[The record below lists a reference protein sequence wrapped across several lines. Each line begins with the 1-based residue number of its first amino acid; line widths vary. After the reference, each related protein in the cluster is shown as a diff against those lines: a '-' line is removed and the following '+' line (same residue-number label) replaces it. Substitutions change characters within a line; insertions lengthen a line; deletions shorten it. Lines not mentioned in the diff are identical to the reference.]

1 MKGGFRQSMSWLHM
15 WCGLTCGWLLCAI
28 FLTGTVSVFREP
40 ITRWMQAGPLK
51 PVAAASTREDQA
63 AALQIGL
70 RYLADHAAGVRSW
83 RMGLPERQGGALALA
98 WRDAQGANRYATLD
112 AATGQP
118 LAEPRT
124 RQTEGGRH
132 FMSFHYTLHGGL
144 AGYWL
149 VGWITLGMLVALVS
163 GVVVH
168 KRLFTDF
175 FTFRQGKG
183 QRSWMDAHNAT
194 AVLTLPFLFMIGY
207 TGLAFF
213 YTSYAPLPLRVAYG
227 ADAGAYARFQAGLAP
242 AQTWPREPSAV
253 DARIVDPAPLL
264 AEASALMGGPVSQ
277 VILDRPSGLRGTIR
291 MVGTEP
297 GAEVSRRLLP
307 TPGSVRFDAESGAM
321 LEAHAP
327 DADGQ
332 ASAKQVHEAI
342 EALHKA
348 NFGGWTMKWLYF
360 LSGLAGTAMVA
371 TGTLLFSIKRRKRCE
386 AEFGAATARVY
397 RGVEALNVASL
408 AGVALASI
416 AYFYANRLIPVDLAD
431 RAAWE
436 IRVFFGIWAASL
448 AHALLRPPNLAWR
461 EQLAAAAL
469 LCVCLPLLNWATL
482 GQHLVTYMAQG
493 DRALAAVELTAIG
506 LGLLFG
512 AAASRLRPDA
522 GPARRGKT

>member
-1 MKGGFRQSMSWLHM
+1 
-15 WCGLTCGWLLCAI
+15 
-28 FLTGTVSVFREP
+28 
-40 ITRWMQAGPLK
+40 MQAGPLK

-213 YTSYAPLPLRVAYG
+213 YTSYAPLPLRVA
-227 ADAGAYARFQAGLAP
+227 AD
-242 AQTWPREPSAV
+242 
-253 DARIVDPAPLL
+253 
-264 AEASALMGGPVSQ
+264 
-277 VILDRPSGLRGTIR
+277 
-291 MVGTEP
+291 
-297 GAEVSRRLLP
+297 
-307 TPGSVRFDAESGAM
+307 
-321 LEAHAP
+321 
-327 DADGQ
+327 
-332 ASAKQVHEAI
+332 
-342 EALHKA
+342 
-348 NFGGWTMKWLYF
+348 
-360 LSGLAGTAMVA
+360 VA
-371 TGTLLFSIKRRKRCE
+371 
-386 AEFGAATARVY
+386 A
-397 RGVEALNVASL
+397 
-408 AGVALASI
+408 
-416 AYFYANRLIPVDLAD
+416 
-431 RAAWE
+431 
-436 IRVFFGIWAASL
+436 
-448 AHALLRPPNLAWR
+448 
-461 EQLAAAAL
+461 
-469 LCVCLPLLNWATL
+469 
-482 GQHLVTYMAQG
+482 
-493 DRALAAVELTAIG
+493 
-506 LGLLFG
+506 
-512 AAASRLRPDA
+512 
-522 GPARRGKT
+522 